1 MKAAVEAAARFSYRQ
16 HMNMLAPDSG
26 QAEAGLL
33 RPARSSPQPVIIAA
47 SHCWRGRALAAV
59 QDLRESL
66 RLWPLVWTLSL
77 FDIRLRYRGS
87 LLGPFWL
94 TLSTAVMI
102 GAIGFVYS
110 RLFHQDVAAYLPFL
124 AISLVLWNFIN
135 VITAEGATC
144 FSTSADMIR
153 AQRMAH
159 TVHPA
164 RVVVRNL
171 LVLAHNLAVIVVVFL
186 IYPSHLTWSVLSE
199 VPALAL
205 WVLDAFAAALLLGMV
220 GARYRD
226 VPPIVASIMQ
236 IAFYITPIMW
246 SPAMLVHRGL
256 GLSVALIDMNPFF
269 GLLQIVRGP
278 LLGLPVDVSAWINA
292 LCASAVLVV
301 AAFLLFV
308 RARPRIPYWV

>member
-1 MKAAVEAAARFSYRQ
+1 
-16 HMNMLAPDSG
+16 MNMLVPDSG
-26 QAEAGLL
+26 QVEAGL
-33 RPARSSPQPVIIAA
+33 ARSARPSSQPVIIAA
-47 SHCWRGRALAAV
+47 SHSWRGRAASAV

-135 VITAEGATC
+135 MITAEGAIC
-144 FSTSADMIR
+144 FSVSADMIR
-153 AQRMAH
+153 SQRMAH
-159 TVHPA
+159 SVHPA
-164 RVVVRNL
+164 RVVLRNL
-171 LVLAHNLAVIVVVFL
+171 LVLAHNLAVIIVVFI
-186 IYPSHLTWSVLSE
+186 IYPPHLGWSLLSE
-199 VPALAL
+199 LPALAL
-205 WVLDAFAAALLLGMV
+205 WAVDASAVALLLGLV

-226 VPPIVASIMQ
+226 VPPIVGSVMQ

-246 SPAMLVHRGL
+246 SPAMLMNRGL
-256 GLSVALIDMNPFF
+256 GLSLALIKMNPFY

-278 LLGLPVDVSAWINA
+278 LLGQPVDASAWTNA
-292 LCASAVLVV
+292 
-301 AAFLLFV
+301 
-308 RARPRIPYWV
+308 

>member
-1 MKAAVEAAARFSYRQ
+1 MNMIVPESDPDGAGHLRSARPSPKPVVIAAA
-16 HMNMLAPDSG
+16 HG
-26 QAEAGLL
+26 W
-33 RPARSSPQPVIIAA
+33 RPRVA
-47 SHCWRGRALAAV
+47 SAL
-59 QDLRESL
+59 QDFGESL

-110 RLFHQDVAAYLPFL
+110 RLFHQNVAGYLPFL

-135 VITAEGATC
+135 VITSEGATC

-153 AQRMAH
+153 SQRMAH

-164 RVVVRNL
+164 RVVMRNL
-171 LVLAHNLAVIVVVFL
+171 MVLAHNLAVIVVVFI
-186 IYPSHLTWSVLSE
+186 IYPPHLTWSLLSE
-199 VPALAL
+199 LPALAV
-205 WVLDAFAAALLLGMV
+205 WVVDASAAALLLGLV

-226 VPPIVASIMQ
+226 VPPIVGSVMQ

-246 SPAMLVHRGL
+246 SPAMLAHRGL
-256 GLSVALIDMNPFF
+256 GLSLALIDMNPFY
-269 GLLQIVRGP
+269 GLLEIVRGP
-278 LLGLPVDVSAWINA
+278 FLGQPLEIGAWINA
-292 LCASAVLVV
+292 LSYSVVLVLLS
-301 AAFLLFV
+301 FMLFV

>member
-1 MKAAVEAAARFSYRQ
+1 
-16 HMNMLAPDSG
+16 MNMLVPDSG
-26 QAEAGLL
+26 QAEAGLV
-33 RPARSSPQPVIIAA
+33 RSARSSSQPVIIAA
-47 SHCWRGRALAAV
+47 SHSWGGRAASAV

-94 TLSTAVMI
+94 TMSTAVMI

-124 AISLVLWNFIN
+124 AVSLVLWNFIN
-135 VITAEGATC
+135 MITAEGATC
-144 FSTSADMIR
+144 FSASADMIR
-153 AQRMAH
+153 SQRMAH

-171 LVLAHNLAVIVVVFL
+171 LVLAHNLAVIVVVFI
-186 IYPSHLTWSVLSE
+186 IYPPHLTWSLLSE
-199 VPALAL
+199 LPALAL
-205 WVLDAFAAALLLGMV
+205 WALDASAVALLLGLV

-226 VPPIVASIMQ
+226 VPPIVGSVMQ
-236 IAFYITPIMW
+236 IAFYVTPIMW
-246 SPAMLVHRGL
+246 SPAMLMNRGL
-256 GLSVALIDMNPFF
+256 GLSLALIKMNPFY

-278 LLGLPVDVSAWINA
+278 LLGQPVDASAWTNA
-292 LCASAVLVV
+292 LCYSVFLVLMS
-301 AAFLLFV
+301 FLLFV

>member
-1 MKAAVEAAARFSYRQ
+1 MQQLKPRFGSANRQ
-16 HMNMLAPDSG
+16 HMNMLVPDSG
-26 QAEAGLL
+26 QVEADLA
-33 RPARSSPQPVIIAA
+33 RSARSSSQPVIIAA
-47 SHCWRGRALAAV
+47 SHTWRGRAASAV

-124 AISLVLWNFIN
+124 AVSLVLWNFIN
-135 VITAEGATC
+135 MITSEGAVC
-144 FSTSADMIR
+144 FSVSADMIR
-153 AQRMAH
+153 SQRMAH

-171 LVLAHNLAVIVVVFL
+171 MVLAHNLAVIVVVFI
-186 IYPSHLTWSVLSE
+186 IYPPHLSWSLLSE
-199 VPALAL
+199 LPALAL
-205 WVLDAFAAALLLGMV
+205 WALDASAVALLLGLV

-226 VPPIVASIMQ
+226 VPPIVGSVMQ

-246 SPAMLVHRGL
+246 SPAMLMNRGL
-256 GLSVALIDMNPFF
+256 GLSLALIKMNPFY

-278 LLGLPVDVSAWINA
+278 LLGQPVDASAWTNA
-292 LCASAVLVV
+292 
-301 AAFLLFV
+301 
-308 RARPRIPYWV
+308 

>member
-1 MKAAVEAAARFSYRQ
+1 
-16 HMNMLAPDSG
+16 MLVPETG
-26 QAEAGLL
+26 QVNADL
-33 RPARSSPQPVIIAA
+33 ARSARTASKPVIIAA
-47 SHCWRGRALAAV
+47 SHSWRGRAAAAL

-66 RLWPLVWTLSL
+66 RLWPLVWALSF

-94 TLSTAVMI
+94 TISTAVMI

-110 RLFHQDVAAYLPFL
+110 RLFQQDVTVYLPFL
-124 AISLVLWNFIN
+124 AVSLVLWNFLNMIS
-135 VITAEGATC
+135 AEGAIC
-144 FSTSADMIR
+144 FSASAEMIR
-153 AQRMAH
+153 SQRMAH

-171 LVLAHNLAVIVVVFL
+171 LVLVHNLAVIVVVFI
-186 IYPSHLTWSVLSE
+186 IYPPHLGWSLLSE
-199 VPALAL
+199 LPALAL
-205 WVLDAFAAALLLGMV
+205 WTLDASAVALLLGLV

-226 VPPIVASIMQ
+226 VPPIVGSVMQ

-246 SPAMLVHRGL
+246 SPAMLMKRGL
-256 GLSVALIDMNPFF
+256 GLSLVLIKMNPFY

-278 LLGLPVDVSAWINA
+278 LLGQPVDAGAWTNA
-292 LCASAVLVV
+292 LCYSVLLVLVS
-301 AAFLLFV
+301 FLLFV